1 MDLNHTALTDLQ
13 NRLTKVEGSVGKVEQ
28 DVGGL
33 GVPLNLKVATA
44 TSSGTV
50 LDIKGKGKLY
60 ACGIGSYPG
69 MASPTLSITIDGMNK
84 NVSSIEGGIPLGA
97 YVSVPVL
104 LDFSGD
110 TRSSSKAD
118 AIYVRAIC
126 GSLYGTKLDAFGIR
140 FVEENSIPNDFD
152 GKVFIT
158 RQPLTFSSLKAVVG
172 GFNDGC
178 TGIVAYTLDE

>member
-1 MDLNHTALTDLQ
+1 MGQ
-13 NRLTKVEGSVGKVEQ
+13 VKQ

-69 MASPTLSITIDGMNK
+69 MVSPTLSITIDGTNK

-110 TRSSSKAD
+110 IRGSGNAD
-118 AIYVRAIC
+118 AIYVRTIC
-126 GSLYGTKLDAFGIR
+126 GRLFGTKLNAFGIR
-140 FVEENSIPNDFD
+140 FVEENSIPNNFD
-152 GKVFIT
+152 GKVCIT